1 MLSSLCP
8 TFIYLATPTLLHA
21 PHHILLPVES
31 AISDINKCVL
41 GDEADP
47 EATLAALTNEFAQLS
62 SVDESC
68 GARYHVALRQAREE
82 KGEDLTQ
89 EEIGGVIERVN
100 EEVRL
105 EKLGEGGERERNGGG
120 DGGGG
125 GENERGG
132 ERGSERRRETIQLYF
147 TLLNFDPQRLKPYI
161 V

>member
-8 TFIYLATPTLLHA
+8 TFIYLATPTLLHT

-47 EATLAALTNEFAQLS
+47 EATLAALTNQFAQLS

-105 EKLGEGGERERNGGG
+105 EKLGEERERERSERERERERGREREGGREEWRG
-120 DGGGG
+120 RIGGGG
-125 GENERGG
+125 RMRERGEG
-132 ERGSERRRETIQLYF
+132 E
-147 TLLNFDPQRLKPYI
+147 
-161 V
+161 